1 MCQGIGCCLLSWSV
15 TALPLILGLGPWS
28 LDFGSCD
35 VSSFAQ
41 TALGDPQMPV
51 PVHFFSL
58 NTLISMSFHLPDAD
72 NIYRILQSLASSQSS
87 SFQISPI
94 SRFFSFQLNWHKAVQ
109 GDIIT
114 IIANCTAK
122 VLHTATFFWHHL
134 IVTEHCTATAVH
146 CNIVFTF
153 FWHHDTLLQAPR
165 QKMNM

>member
-58 NTLISMSFHLPDAD
+58 NTLISMSFQLPYADTAYKQCIIHIYVFLCSFHVLQYAWNHLYHNHMPETLKLYFKK
-72 NIYRILQSLASSQSS
+72 NTMPRWTEKNPSLKASEPHSCIKASLNSQKYVTSS
-87 SFQISPI
+87 SSPP
-94 SRFFSFQLNWHKAVQ
+94 SSSSSSSSSPWY
-109 GDIIT
+109 
-114 IIANCTAK
+114 
-122 VLHTATFFWHHL
+122 
-134 IVTEHCTATAVH
+134 
-146 CNIVFTF
+146 
-153 FWHHDTLLQAPR
+153 
-165 QKMNM
+165 